1 MDLNNDEL
9 LGTIYGNI
17 REKERKM
24 LGERAWDWEVFNNI
38 YVSRFQIHVKI

>member
-17 REKERKM
+17 REKKRKM
-24 LGERAWDWEVFNNI
+24 LGGKGSGLEVFNNM
-38 YVSRFQIHVKI
+38 YVSRFQIDVKI

>member
-17 REKERKM
+17 REKKRKM
-24 LGERAWDWEVFNNI
+24 LRERARDWEVFSNI
-38 YVSRFQIHVKI
+38 YVSRFQIDVKI